1 MATGAEAMLEE
12 LVQTIVTE
20 VNPAQ
25 IVLFGSRARG
35 ENRPDAD
42 VDLLVV
48 EDAAALEAQGRRKEA
63 ARIRRALWRFPVPI
77 DVLLFSSKEVESWR
91 TTTNHVIARALRQG
105 RVLYD
110 RP

>member
-1 MATGAEAMLEE
+1 MTTGAETMLEE

-35 ENRPDAD
+35 ENRLDAD

-48 EDAAALEAQGRRKEA
+48 EDEAALEVQGRRKET
-63 ARIRRALWRFPVPI
+63 ARIRRALWRFPVPV

-91 TTTNHVIARALRQG
+91 TTTTT
-105 RVLYD
+105 
-110 RP
+110 